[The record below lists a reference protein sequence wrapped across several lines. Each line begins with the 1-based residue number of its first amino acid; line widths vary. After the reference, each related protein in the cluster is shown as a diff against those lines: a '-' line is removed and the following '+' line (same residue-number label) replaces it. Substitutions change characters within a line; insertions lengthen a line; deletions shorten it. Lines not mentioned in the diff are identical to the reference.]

1 MALPFVPAPEMD
13 PRLNAIT
20 ISTHNV
26 NGFNHSQKFLHSL
39 CDQVPDAIRA
49 IQEHWLAPP
58 YKKQKGVNRLRTLH
72 PAFDGFGNSGM
83 QKDVEEKVRLGRGK
97 GGTGFLYNKKYASS
111 IKQLVQYKHE
121 RVSALKLSGI
131 EGDVVLIN
139 SYLPYY
145 KTNDLAN
152 YIAKYQETV
161 SYIDNIIAENR
172 DCSFVLLLDM
182 NCNLYNR
189 DHPYS
194 KLLLDLMEKY
204 SLISTF
210 DLIPNFDSSASY
222 TRCNV
227 KSNSYTLID
236 GILISNSLS
245 NLVSDVRISH
255 YGDNVSDHS
264 PVEMTLNF
272 TLVENTI
279 TRKKVD
285 PCIMWNKLS
294 SSSIEQFRQKMSQKL
309 DEINFPSLQ
318 LLHGQT
324 CCDNA
329 SHRDAIESY
338 YRDIVSAV
346 SYADGFLP
354 RVTPGTQK
362 TYWSDELNNLKRK
375 SIDCCRFWKAN
386 GMPKSGPI
394 FDCKQKCSYD
404 YKLAIRIAKKQ
415 SSSVTNNR
423 LHDHLVDRDTNSFWK
438 VWRNEVR
445 ADNSLV
451 NRVDGVTDEK
461 QIADAFAVHFK
472 GVYSGSDSS
481 AHCSLKQE
489 FDAKFADY
497 LTHHA
502 NENIGN
508 YYFSWAD
515 MKNVVSKLKMGKSSA
530 GFIKPEHV
538 FFGSEKLLIHL
549 LLLFNSMLQH
559 GYVVEE
565 FLEGTITPV
574 VKDTQ
579 GDLCDSKNY
588 RGITIGPLFSKMFEI
603 ALDEKI
609 SPLLNSDALQFGF
622 KEKTSTSHALYVL
635 KSTVNHFT
643 ENRSNVYTAFLDCTK
658 AFDRISH
665 HGLFM
670 KLIDRNVPLVYL
682 IIIMFWHLGMSC
694 RVKWADPF
702 SDVFPVP
709 LGTKQGGI
717 MSPRHAIYINDLIV
731 ALRKSGIGCHLVK
744 LFVACILFAD
754 DLALMAPSRSAL
766 QSLINICH
774 DYCSKYCLSFN
785 TKKSKIMVFGNV
797 SETIKPFEQVGS
809 LIDLV
814 EEWKYLGTTTDVRQ

>member
-1 MALPFVPAPEMD
+1 
-13 PRLNAIT
+13 
-20 ISTHNV
+20 
-26 NGFNHSQKFLHSL
+26 
-39 CDQVPDAIRA
+39 
-49 IQEHWLAPP
+49 
-58 YKKQKGVNRLRTLH
+58 
-72 PAFDGFGNSGM
+72 
-83 QKDVEEKVRLGRGK
+83 
-97 GGTGFLYNKKYASS
+97 
-111 IKQLVQYKHE
+111 
-121 RVSALKLSGI
+121 
-131 EGDVVLIN
+131 
-139 SYLPYY
+139 
-145 KTNDLAN
+145 
-152 YIAKYQETV
+152 
-161 SYIDNIIAENR
+161 
-172 DCSFVLLLDM
+172 
-182 NCNLYNR
+182 
-189 DHPYS
+189 
-194 KLLLDLMEKY
+194 
-204 SLISTF
+204 
-210 DLIPNFDSSASY
+210 
-222 TRCNV
+222 
-227 KSNSYTLID
+227 
-236 GILISNSLS
+236 
-245 NLVSDVRISH
+245 
-255 YGDNVSDHS
+255 
-264 PVEMTLNF
+264 
-272 TLVENTI
+272 
-279 TRKKVD
+279 
-285 PCIMWNKLS
+285 MWNKLS
-294 SSSIEQFRQKMSQKL
+294 SSSIEQFRHEMSQKL

-694 RVKWADPF
+694 RVKWADSF

-717 MSPRHAIYINDLIV
+717 MSPRFFALYINDLIV

-785 TKKSKIMVFGNV
+785 TNKSKIMVFGNV
-797 SETIKPFEQVGS
+797 SETIKPLELDGS
-809 LIDLV
+809 LIDFV
-814 EEWKYLGTTTDVRQ
+814 SEWKYLGTTVIAGKHFSFTARTDLSSFYRASNSVLNVLTGAHEHTLMSLLYSNCVPVISYACSVKEYSSQEMTDCNTAINSAIRKIFGFEVRQSVRLLRTISGFRSIYEIFASAKKKFEKEAQTHHNSVIKFIASLAIVE